1 MIQME
6 AIASQQVM
14 QVQFQVV
21 IQVQFQ
27 VVIRVHVHLD
37 FNIKMENASKQ
48 FHPPIQLAT
57 NQMETIAALQVVT

>member
-1 MIQME
+1 MFQME

-27 VVIRVHVHLD
+27 VVIRVHLNLD
-37 FNIKMENASKQ
+37 LNQIVMETASK
-48 FHPPIQLAT
+48 
-57 NQMETIAALQVVT
+57 

>member
-1 MIQME
+1 ME

>member
-21 IQVQFQ
+21 IQVN
-27 VVIRVHVHLD
+27 VHLD
-37 FNIKMENASKQ
+37 LSLMVMEAASK
-48 FHPPIQLAT
+48 
-57 NQMETIAALQVVT
+57 

>member
-27 VVIRVHVHLD
+27 VVIRFHVHLD
-37 FNIKMENASKQ
+37 LNKLKMESVSK
-48 FHPPIQLAT
+48 
-57 NQMETIAALQVVT
+57 

>member
-1 MIQME
+1 ME

-37 FNIKMENASKQ
+37 LNQIVMEAASK
-48 FHPPIQLAT
+48 
-57 NQMETIAALQVVT
+57 